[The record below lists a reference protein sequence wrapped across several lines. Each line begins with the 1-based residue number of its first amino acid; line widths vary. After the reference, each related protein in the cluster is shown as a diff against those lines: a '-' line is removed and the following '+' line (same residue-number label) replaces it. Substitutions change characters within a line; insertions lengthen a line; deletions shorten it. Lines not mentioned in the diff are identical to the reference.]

1 MSAPINRRI
10 LVIDDN
16 RAIHDDFNKILGP
29 ASVKDNRISAFEES
43 LFGGEEKLPDIEPF
57 QVASAFQGQE
67 GLEMVRRALE
77 EGRPYALAFVDV
89 RMPPGWDGVQTTA
102 EIWKIDP
109 SIQIVLCTAYS
120 DYSWNSMIARL
131 GQSDRLV
138 VLKKP
143 FDNIEIL
150 QLAYTLSTKWELA
163 RSSLRR
169 LEELDGLVAQR
180 TCQLRVAN
188 EELLA
193 DISFRKQT
201 ELRLSAFATLGKRL
215 SAAQNP
221 KVAAEVIVEVAD
233 QLIGWDACLCALCS
247 PEENRLHHLL
257 SMDLIDGKRAECHIE
272 PADQEPGF
280 LAQKA
285 IHEGPQ
291 LILRDNA
298 AAFPPEST
306 PFGDV
311 KRPSASLLYVPI
323 RNGTGLVGVLSIQSY
338 KPRAYDQHHLQTL
351 QALADHC
358 GSALHRIKSEE
369 ALHLTEHQFRQSQKM
384 EAIGQLAGGVA
395 HDFNN
400 LLLVILGNAEFA
412 LREISAT
419 APDAAECLKEVLDAA
434 NRATNL
440 TRQLLTFSRKQ
451 LVQAEPL
458 NVNNQI
464 AQLNKMLQRIIGE
477 DIQLH
482 CDCQDGLPMVCA
494 DAGMLDQ
501 VIMNLAVNSRDAMP
515 NGGAIR
521 IATRSLTLN
530 RADLRTHP
538 DARPG
543 PYVCLSISDTGA
555 GIAPENLTRIFEP
568 FFTTK
573 QRGKG
578 TGLGLATVFGIV
590 KQHRGWIEVASTVGS
605 GTTFQIYLPGFAF
618 LDAKAAAAK
627 PGTTP
632 RGGHE
637 SVLLV
642 EDDQAVLRVSLRY
655 LKEAGYRPLAASS
668 GQEALK
674 IWAAHQ
680 NEIDLLLTDIV
691 MPGGING
698 RVLAERLTAAKPDLK
713 VLFMSGYG
721 GDILG
726 EDTEILHRPNSRFL
740 KKPCSRDD
748 FLRAMREHLD
758 APRSVAILEPA
769 VN

>member
-1 MSAPINRRI
+1 MTEPINRRI

-29 ASVKDNRISAFEES
+29 ASAQDHSIISAFENS
-43 LFGGEEKLPDIEPF
+43 LFGGAAPLPEIEPF
-57 QVASAFQGQE
+57 ELVSAFQGQDA
-67 GLEMVRRALE
+67 LELVRRARDS
-77 EGRPYALAFVDV
+77 GHPFALAFVDV

-102 EIWKIDP
+102 AIWNLDP
-109 SIQIVLCTAYS
+109 DIQVVICTAHS

-143 FDNIEIL
+143 FDNIEVL
-150 QLAYTLSTKWELA
+150 QLACTLSTKWALA
-163 RSSLRR
+163 RAAKSR
-169 LEELDGLVAQR
+169 LDELDRIVAER
-180 TCQLRVAN
+180 TRQLWAAN

-193 DISFRKQT
+193 DISVRKQT
-201 ELRLSAFATLGKRL
+201 ELRLSAFAALGKRL

-221 KVAAEVIVEVAD
+221 KVAAQVIVQAAD
-233 QLIGWDACLCALCS
+233 QLIGWDACLCALYS
-247 PEENRLHHLL
+247 PDDDRLHYLL
-257 SMDLIDGKRAECHIE
+257 SMDLIDGQRTECQIE
-272 PADQEPGF
+272 PPDQKPGP

-285 IHEGPQ
+285 FHEGPQ

-298 AAFPPEST
+298 AAFPPDT
-306 PFGDV
+306 IPFGDA
-311 KRPSASLLYVPI
+311 KRPSASILCVPI
-323 RNGTGLVGVLSIQSY
+323 RNGAGLIGILTIQSY

-369 ALHLTEHQFRQSQKM
+369 ALRQTELQYRQSQKM

-412 LREISAT
+412 MRDVTQAS
-419 APDAAECLKEVLDAA
+419 PDAAGCLKEVLDAA
-434 NRATNL
+434 NRAANL
-440 TRQLLTFSRKQ
+440 TRQLLAFSRKQ

-458 NVNNQI
+458 NLNNHV
-464 AQLNKMLQRIIGE
+464 AQLSKMLQRIIGE

-482 CDCQDGLPMVCA
+482 CDAQNDLPLVHA
-494 DAGMLDQ
+494 DPGMLDQ
-501 VIMNLAVNSRDAMP
+501 VIMNLVVNSRDAMP
-515 NGGAIR
+515 NGGSLHL
-521 IATRSLTLN
+521 ATRSLTLN
-530 RADLRTHP
+530 AAALRSHP

-543 PYVCLSISDTGA
+543 PYVCLSVADTGA
-555 GIAPENLTRIFEP
+555 GIAPENLSRIFEP

-573 QRGKG
+573 ERGKG

-590 KQHRGWIEVASTVGS
+590 KQHQGWVEVASTVGQ
-605 GTTFQIYLPGFAF
+605 GTTFQIFLPA
-618 LDAKAAAAK
+618 LPSYDTETAAAK
-627 PGTTP
+627 PAPGAS
-632 RGGHE
+632 GGHE

-642 EDDQAVLRVSLRY
+642 EDDEAVRRLSLRY
-655 LKEAGYRPLAASS
+655 LKEAGYQPLAAAS
-668 GQEALK
+668 GQEALQ
-674 IWAAHQ
+674 IWDAHHD
-680 NEIDLLLTDIV
+680 EIDLLLTDIV

-698 RVLAERLTAAKPDLK
+698 RALAERLTAAKPNLK

-726 EDTEILHRPNSRFL
+726 DDPGILQRPNSRFL
-740 KKPCSRDD
+740 KKPCCRDE
-748 FLRAMREHLD
+748 FLRAMRDHLD
-758 APRSVAILEPA
+758 NAPCRQ
-769 VN
+769 